1 MSLPV
6 IDTPTFEMNLL
17 SIKNT
22 IKYRPFL
29 VKEEKLLLM
38 AMEAGD
44 QEEVINT
51 SKQIINNCILSE
63 NVNADKLPLF
73 DLQMALLNIRSK
85 SVGEEIEIEMG
96 HFEGKNSN
104 EKECDGRSNIKINL
118 SDLKLTTHD
127 DHSKHVKLTDKIS
140 IDMKYPTMSV
150 YGRMAA
156 MDGAEDASTVS
167 ELFNIIIDC
176 IDNIY
181 SGDEIF
187 SANDHTKEEMTDFVN
202 SLSSDQFEKL
212 KTFFNTMPA
221 LIYDIQFTCSKC
233 KCVEKQTLNGVAD
246 FFL

>member
-6 IDTPTFEMNLL
+6 IDTPVFEMNLL
-17 SIKNT
+17 SIKGPIT
-22 IKYRPFL
+22 YRPFL

-44 QEEVINT
+44 QREIITT

-63 NVNADKLPLF
+63 NVNAETLPLF
-73 DLQMALLNIRSK
+73 DLQMALLKIRSK
-85 SVGEEIEIEMG
+85 SVGEEIELEMR

-104 EKECDGRSNIKINL
+104 DEECDGITKIKINL

-127 DHSKHVKLTDKIS
+127 NHSKHVKLTDAIS

-150 YGRMAA
+150 YHRMTA
-156 MDGAEDASTVS
+156 MDEVEDASTVN

-187 SANDHTKEEMTDFVN
+187 SANDHTKEEMNDFVN
-202 SLSSDQFEKL
+202 SLTSDQFEKL
-212 KTFFNTMPA
+212 KTFFNTMPS
-221 LIYDIQFTCSKC
+221 LLYDIQFTCSKC
-233 KCVEKQTLNGVAD
+233 HCEEKQTLNGVAD